1 MTVLKPALLSD
12 LYSAFNRLEKGDRV
26 ALLPPSDEPQLTD
39 LPECAGS
46 WLGVTSSGST
56 GRPKLQWRR
65 WAEIKGNTVRKPNV
79 MGWTWASPYKPWTFA
94 GVQVAAQAWASEGEI
109 LSLGGDWSETWATL
123 QSRGVVAISATP
135 TYMDLLLQEEPEGG
149 VEWEPKQIT
158 LGGEPLR
165 APTGERLRRRFPN
178 SNFTVI
184 YAMAE
189 LGVLLKT
196 HRVDGWYEID
206 SIRHAA
212 DDWRIVDG
220 GLEIMR
226 DGRWYHTGDRVE
238 VNGQLMRVV
247 GRLDQVANVAGT
259 KVSLLEVTEL
269 AEQVAGVR
277 RAMAVAEPNP
287 VTGEIVCLKYAV
299 EPGWD
304 SAAVLEELQRVL
316 RERLRKEAWPRK
328 WVEEIVGPAQNAKR
342 ALK

>member
-1 MTVLKPALLSD
+1 MNVLCPGTLAELYEVFDRLDTGDSIAVVPATDGPELTI
-12 LYSAFNRLEKGDRV
+12 
-26 ALLPPSDEPQLTD
+26 PPAEP
-39 LPECAGS
+39 EV

-65 WAEIKGNTVRKPNV
+65 WKEIRGGTVSKPGV
-79 MGWTWASPYKPWTFA
+79 IGWTWASPYRPWTFA
-94 GVQVAAQAWASEGEI
+94 GVQVAAQAWASNSAI
-109 LSLGGDWSETWATL
+109 VSLGTDWAEAWSSLA
-123 QSRGVVAISATP
+123 RHRVDAVSATP
-135 TYMDLLLQEEPEGG
+135 TYLDLLLQEEPQGG
-149 VEWEPKQIT
+149 VAWEPRQIT

-165 APTGERLRRRFPN
+165 SAVGARLRHRFPN
-178 SNFTVI
+178 AKFTVI

-196 HRVDGWYEID
+196 RRVDGWYEIE

-212 DDWRIVDG
+212 DDWRVVDG

-226 DGRWYHTGDRVE
+226 AGKWHRTGDRVE
-238 VNGQLMRVV
+238 VEGDLMRVI

-269 AEQVAGVR
+269 AERVPGVR
-277 RAMAVAEPNP
+277 RAAAVAEQNP

-304 SAAVLEELQRVL
+304 GNAVLESLQRTL
-316 RERLRKEAWPRK
+316 REQLRKEAWPRK
-328 WVEEIVGPAQNAKR
+328 WVEETVGPAQNAKR
-342 ALK
+342 AVR